1 MADINKEQSKLLKE
15 IAPYIDKM
23 EFAYYEIL
31 AAKSD
36 MKMTDEEKMYAA
48 ALGAVMSGL
57 SLARNT
63 VKVTEKIENLIVLQE
78 IFAIHMSVKKLMA
91 AGVIKG
97 KFEGKDENGWP
108 VVRIDGI
115 DKEAI
120 NNWG

>member
-23 EFAYYEIL
+23 EGVYCAIL
-31 AAKSD
+31 AGKSD
-36 MKMTDEEKMYAA
+36 MKMTDEEKQSAA
-48 ALGAVMSGL
+48 ALGAVMAGL

-63 VKVTEKIENLIVLQE
+63 ENVTEKIENLIVLQD
-78 IFAIHMSVKKLMA
+78 IFAIHMSVNMLMA

-108 VVRIDGI
+108 VLKIDGI
-115 DKEAI
+115 DNEAI
-120 NNWG
+120 DWG

>member
-1 MADINKEQSKLLKE
+1 MDINREQNKLLKE

-23 EFAYYEIL
+23 EVAYYEIL

-36 MKMTDEEKMYAA
+36 MKMTDEEKIHAA

-63 VKVTEKIENLIVLQE
+63 VKVTEKIDNLIVLQE

-97 KFEGKDENGWP
+97 KLEGKDENGWP

-115 DKEAI
+115 EKEVI